1 MLHASSKMAIPNKA
15 ATKFVVANVVAI
27 AAAAILFAGN
37 AFAATSSQID
47 VKQTLGGYADNAGQ
61 SRAKAAF
68 DVTSGSLVFGIAR
81 ERVTDA
87 NWRDNK
93 YLQTVYG
100 EGIRLNDSWS
110 LGAARNFDKLTDT
123 RVAVGGSSDGV
134 IKSQNF
140 GVGVSQWMIHETFQA
155 GLDVSRAII
164 DRPEY
169 EILDFDATV
178 LTAPSLV
185 SSSGATVTARHLSTP
200 TTMSLASASINQSS
214 DRPLA
219 RFYQAGVRQY
229 VPAAGGAVHGT
240 VYRGMNQGSLS
251 TKTLYG
257 EVNSW
262 ATDLAWIQ
270 ELGRTTQVRAG
281 WRVYQERET
290 GRAYRDETQFGSD
303 LFSVGIVH
311 DVKPELIAGNAVTV
325 EAGIARYLSNK
336 DLMATTA
343 NFGLSGK
350 F

>member
-1 MLHASSKMAIPNKA
+1 MLHASPKVVIQNKS
-15 ATKFVVANVVAI
+15 ATKFVAANVAAV
-27 AAAAILFAGN
+27 AAAIFLAGSG
-37 AFAATSSQID
+37 FAATSSQVD
-47 VKQTLGGYADNAGQ
+47 VKQALGGYADNAGQ
-61 SRAKAAF
+61 SRTKAAF
-68 DVTSGSLVFGIAR
+68 DVASGSYAFGISR
-81 ERVTDA
+81 ERVTDT
-87 NWRDNK
+87 NWRNNK

-100 EGIRLNDSWS
+100 EGVRLNDSWS
-110 LGAARNFDKLTDT
+110 LGASRNFDKLTDT
-123 RVAVGGSSDGV
+123 RIAVGGSSDGV

-140 GVGVSQWMIHETFQA
+140 GAGVSRWMIHETFQA
-155 GLDVSRAII
+155 GLDVSRSIV

-178 LTAPSLV
+178 LTAPSMV

-200 TTMSLASASINQSS
+200 TTMTLASAAFNQSS

-229 VPAAGGAVHGT
+229 VPVAGGAVHGT
-240 VYRGMNQGSLS
+240 LYRGLNQGSLS

-270 ELGRTTQVRAG
+270 ELGRATQVRAG

-290 GRAYRDETQFGSD
+290 GRAYQDETQFGSD
-303 LFSVGIVH
+303 LFSLGIVH
-311 DVKPELIAGNAVTV
+311 DVKPDLMAGNGVTV
-325 EAGIARYLSNK
+325 EAGIARYFSNK

-343 NFGLSGK
+343 NFGVSGK

>member
-1 MLHASSKMAIPNKA
+1 MLLASPKNVALA
-15 ATKFVVANVVAI
+15 AVIICAGCASAI
-27 AAAAILFAGN
+27 AY
-37 AFAATSSQID
+37 ATPQVD
-47 VKQTLGGYADNAGQ
+47 VKQTVGGYADNAGQ
-61 SRAKAAF
+61 SRTKAGF
-68 DVTSGSLVFGIAR
+68 DVAVGSLAFGVAR
-81 ERVTDA
+81 ERVSDG

-100 EGIRLNDSWS
+100 EGVRLNDSWS
-110 LGAARNFDKLTDT
+110 LGANRTFDKLTGT

-140 GVGVSQWMIHETFQA
+140 GIGVSRWMIHETFQA
-155 GLDVSRAII
+155 GLDLSRSVV

-178 LTAPSLV
+178 LTAPPQV
-185 SSSGATVTARHLSTP
+185 SSVGATMTARHLSTP
-200 TTMSLASASINQSS
+200 TTISLASATFNQSS

-229 VPAAGGAVHGT
+229 VPVVGGAFHGT
-240 VYRGMNQGSLS
+240 LYRGINQGSLS

-257 EVNSW
+257 EVDSW
-262 ATDLAWIQ
+262 ATDLAWVQ
-270 ELGRTTQVRAG
+270 EFSKATQLRAG

-290 GRAYRDETQFGSD
+290 GRAYGDETQFGSD
-303 LFSVGIVH
+303 LFSLGIVH
-311 DVKPELIAGNAVTV
+311 DVDPEILSGHRVTV
-325 EAGIARYLSNK
+325 EAGVSRYLSNK

-343 NFGLSGK
+343 NFGVAGK